1 MTATMT
7 VTIIRQLIT
16 AMVALVDDIRILH
29 GELEAVLTATTLPL
43 HHSVISNQHLD
54 LREQGIEVA
63 ELVLQYLDR
72 LEHVLMGWN
81 ESEDQELFLRAVET
95 GIQLKEE
102 ESRLSDFD
110 LKVGQ
115 QLGRLAWLELFS

>member
-1 MTATMT
+1 MT

-43 HHSVISNQHLD
+43 HLSVISNQHLD

-81 ESEDQELFLRAVET
+81 ESEDQQLFVRAVET

>member
-1 MTATMT
+1 MT
-7 VTIIRQLIT
+7 VTMIRQLIT

-43 HHSVISNQHLD
+43 HLSVISNQHLD
-54 LREQGIEVA
+54 LREQGIQVA

-72 LEHVLMGWN
+72 LEHVLMGWSQ
-81 ESEDQELFLRAVET
+81 SEDQKLLVRAVET
-95 GIQLKEE
+95 GIHLKEG

-115 QLGRLAWLELFS
+115 QLGRLAWLELFL